1 MNKVFFDGKT
11 FSKINSYKIEKLDIL
26 EIIDEVT
33 GSLELPSTIQSDKA
47 GIAREVISVEEIVT
61 IESI

>member
-1 MNKVFFDGKT
+1 MVKT
-11 FSKINSYKIEKLDIL
+11 FSKINSYKIGKLDIL

-47 GIAREVISVEEIVT
+47 GIARK
-61 IESI
+61 

>member
-1 MNKVFFDGKT
+1 MNSNKVFLMVKT
-11 FSKINSYKIEKLDIL
+11 FSKINSYKIGKLDIL

-47 GIAREVISVEEIVT
+47 GIARGSNIS
-61 IESI
+61 